1 MNNVHYLLVSV
12 VLIWVLLI
20 GYLVFLQLKMNRLF
34 QIVEELQHQDADD

>member
-1 MNNVHYLLVSV
+1 VNNVHYLLVSV

-34 QIVEELQHQDADD
+34 QIVEELQEQDADD